1 MKFTLQIVSRFV
13 ATQML
18 ESMIQTPPLMRAEPP
33 TWQRR
38 FMTVRTQSPV
48 AEVDTLMAELRA
60 AAARLHLDGDRCLAP
75 EQFGVLHQQPLE
87 DEGTEGNLALRLPG
101 PVETEDGDR
110 LANNLVDDA
119 GLALATLDG
128 GLLGREVTSKAKK
141 RVENR
146 KQA

>member
-60 AAARLHLDGDRCLAP
+60 AAARRRAAEH
-75 EQFGVLHQQPLE
+75 
-87 DEGTEGNLALRLPG
+87 NLQVSKDQLQASK
-101 PVETEDGDR
+101 DR
-110 LANNLVDDA
+110 LQLAFNATKLAWWQYDPIRRVGWGDTRFNEIFEVPA
-119 GLALATLDG
+119 GEIAIEDPM
-128 GLLGREVTSKAKK
+128 S
-141 RVENR
+141 RVHRTTR
-146 KQA
+146 KGFR